1 MSQSTSTPLTIR
13 EPSGSAKGGVV
24 VIQEA
29 FGVNDHIV
37 DVCERVAAAG
47 WVAVAPHLYHRDGDP
62 KFGYDNVPQVMPHM
76 QALTIPGLLEDVD
89 AALATIAAAG
99 FAAKQAGIVG
109 FCLGGSVSLLTA
121 ARRPIGAAVTFYG
134 GGVTQAR
141 WELPVLVDEAPNLQ
155 APWLGLYGDED
166 AGIPVEQV
174 EELRTAAARS
184 GQVTEIVRYPHAGH
198 GFNCDQRD
206 AFHPESAAD
215 AWARTL
221 AWFDRW
227 LTS

>member
-1 MSQSTSTPLTIR
+1 MTTSTTPLTIR
-13 EPSGSAKGGVV
+13 EPKAPAKGGVV

-47 WVAVAPHLYHRDGDP
+47 WLAVAPHLFHRNGDP
-62 KFGYDNVPQVMPHM
+62 QFGYEGVMSQVMGQM
-76 QALTIPGLLEDVD
+76 QALTIAGILEDVD
-89 AALATIAAAG
+89 AALATLAAAG
-99 FAAKQAGIVG
+99 VPVGRAGIVG

-121 ARRPIGAAVTFYG
+121 ARRPVGAAVTFYG

-155 APWLGLYGDED
+155 APWLGLYGDQD

-174 EELRTAAARS
+174 EQLRDAAAKS
-184 GQVTEIVRYPHAGH
+184 GQVTEIVRYPDAGH

-206 AFHPESAAD
+206 SYHAPSAAD
-215 AWARTL
+215 AWERAL